1 MDKLESISLFCQVV
15 RLGSFTAVANELNMT
30 QGSVSKKIAWLESQ
44 LRLTLLH
51 RTSRRVTLTEQGREY
66 YEYAVTLL
74 ETMSHTESRLRDEL
88 SQVSGV
94 LSLSAPS
101 AFATQKLAA
110 PIAEFLEQN
119 PGLSITVSVED
130 KLIDLAN
137 SSIDIAIRASDLK
150 DSGLK
155 AKKLCQHQVT
165 YFASPNYLKKRQVP
179 TSGQDLKSHQC
190 ITYSLMTPS
199 NVWLLGGKK
208 YQVNEIL
215 SSDNPEMIVKMA
227 NLGVGIAA
235 MPRWMI
241 EEELASGELIEILAN
256 VEHLSLPMY
265 ALYKATDYQ
274 PYRIRA
280 FIDFLSDYFQKQNS
294 QS

>member
-15 RLGSFTAVANELNMT
+15 RLGSFTAVANERNVT

-51 RTSRRVTLTEQGREY
+51 RTSRKVTLTEQGREY

-74 ETMSHTESRLRDEL
+74 ETMQHTESRLRNEL
-88 SQVSGV
+88 SEVSGE

-110 PIAEFLEQN
+110 PIAEFLALN
-119 PGLSITVSVED
+119 PNLSITVSVND

-137 SSIDIAIRASDLK
+137 SSIDIAIRAAYLR
-150 DSGLK
+150 DSGLI
-155 AKKLCQHQVT
+155 AKKLCEHQVT
-165 YFASPNYLKKRQVP
+165 YFASPNYLEKHQIP
-179 TSGQDLKSHQC
+179 LSGKGLEGHQC
-190 ITYSLMTPS
+190 ITYSLMSPS
-199 NVWLLGGKK
+199 NVWLLDKK
-208 YQVNEIL
+208 KHQVEEVV
-215 SSDNPEMIVKMA
+215 SSDSPEMIVKMA
-227 NLGVGIAA
+227 TLGVGIAA
-235 MPRWMI
+235 MPRWMV
-241 EEELASGELIEILAN
+241 EKELASGELIELLPD
-256 VEHLSLPMY
+256 VERLSLPMY

-280 FIDFLSDYFQKQNS
+280 FVDFLSCYFQTER
-294 QS
+294 

>member
-1 MDKLESISLFCQVV
+1 MDKLDSISLFCQVV
-15 RLGSFTAVANELNMT
+15 RLGSFTAVANERNVT

-51 RTSRRVTLTEQGREY
+51 RTSRKVTLTEQGRKY

-74 ETMSHTESRLRDEL
+74 ETMSHTESQLRKEL

-101 AFATQKLAA
+101 AFATQKLAI
-110 PIAEFLEQN
+110 PIAEFLANN
-119 PGLSITVSVED
+119 PDLSITISVED

-137 SSIDIAIRASDLK
+137 SSVDVAIRAANLK

-155 AKKLCQHQVT
+155 AKKLCEHQVT
-165 YFASPNYLKKRQVP
+165 YFASPSYIEKHTAPVSGDELK
-179 TSGQDLKSHQC
+179 DHQC
-190 ITYSLMTPS
+190 ITYSLMSPS
-199 NVWLLGGKK
+199 NVWLLDNKK
-208 YQVNEIL
+208 HHVNEIV
-215 SSDNPEMIVKMA
+215 SSDSPEMIVKMA
-227 NLGVGIAA
+227 VLGVGIAA

-241 EEELASGELIEILAN
+241 EKELANGELIELLTDAN
-256 VEHLSLPMY
+256 RLSLPMY

-280 FIDFLSDYFQKQNS
+280 FVDFLSRYFQDKVE
-294 QS
+294 